1 MEFEGRRRGETA
13 ADSNTSA
20 AQRKKKPIIIMH
32 VRAQT
37 LSSLPHQASAM
48 NMHACTGDYSQV
60 EGCIDIPVSQISL
73 FSVESG
79 SQLNEP
85 G

>member
-1 MEFEGRRRGETA
+1 
-13 ADSNTSA
+13 
-20 AQRKKKPIIIMH
+20 MH
-32 VRAQT
+32 VSAQT

-48 NMHACTGDYSQV
+48 NMHACTGNYSQV
-60 EGCIDIPVSQISL
+60 EGRIDMPVSQISL